1 MKFYIQ
7 LYFQI
12 KMPGS
17 PSYFWMLVQVL
28 FMKATVICIRQKKKF
43 SM

>member
-17 PSYFWMLVQVL
+17 PSCFLMLVQVL
-28 FMKATVICIRQKKKF
+28 FMKASVICVR
-43 SM
+43 